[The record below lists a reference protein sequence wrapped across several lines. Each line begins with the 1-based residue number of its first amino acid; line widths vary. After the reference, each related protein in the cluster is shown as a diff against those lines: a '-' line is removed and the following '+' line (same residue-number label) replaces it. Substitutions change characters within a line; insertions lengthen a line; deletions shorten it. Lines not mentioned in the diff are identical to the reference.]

1 MEMNIL
7 QFFIGMTLSWW
18 LGEGAKRSAADG
30 GLVAIV
36 VGVIFAC
43 IF

>member
-7 QFFIGMTLSWW
+7 QFFIGMMVSWW
-18 LGEGAKRSAADG
+18 LGEGAQRSASNG
-30 GLVAIV
+30 GLIAIL